1 MGAVAKGQVADL
13 VLLKRNPLADIR
25 ATRDIDAVVL
35 RGRVFDGRHLD
46 AILDSVTASN
56 RLGNTR

>member
-35 RGRVFDGRHLD
+35 RGRVFNGRQLD
-46 AILDSVTASN
+46 AFLDSVTASN